1 MLTFLSSVVCM
12 KMGRRCARHSSA
24 LGLAPKSVSIY
35 LLEVRLIHHHKT
47 LAKNRYVNVSTH
59 GRRRSPL
66 DNLYLLHDLLS
77 LERQAARH
85 KFGIDIALSS
95 HHCKTLIKRWLLHHA
110 ALVWWVS
117 PTRATQPV
125 EACPAAPIRAYRA
138 MFPLARP
145 P

>member
-1 MLTFLSSVVCM
+1 M

-85 KFGIDIALSS
+85 KFGIDYCLIFSPLQNLDQALASPS
-95 HHCKTLIKRWLLHHA
+95 CRSVHHQA
-110 ALVWWVS
+110 WWVS
-117 PTRATQPV
+117 PTRATRPV